1 MASFLPNHQ
10 KIRKSLLILGP
21 ACLALLILFPYG
33 QMHTHEFINWDDPFY
48 IYKNPVVSHGLSW
61 QGIGWAFTTGTTAN
75 WHPLTW
81 ISHMLDSSLFGP
93 VPAGAHLVNLGWYI
107 GCVILTFFL
116 FLRLGASPGAAFFMS
131 AFFGLHPLHVESV
144 AWASERKDLLCA
156 FFFLSA
162 TLAYLQYSSK
172 RNGFSYLFT
181 TGLFGLA
188 LLSKP
193 MAVTWPCV
201 ALLLDFWPVR
211 RLNRSSFKIICEKIP
226 WLILSVFS
234 SLVTIFVQSKSEA
247 VKSLLE
253 FPFADR
259 LANAFIAYRIYLQQN
274 FWPADLTVFYPYP
287 DRISPYSLITSCL
300 VLAVITWI
308 ALRQRARHPYV
319 LWGWLFYLGVL
330 LPVIGLVQV
339 GVQTHADRY
348 MLLPHLGIVVAAGF
362 LLDNILTGEKIRKGA
377 GYALCIILAILML
390 LTFRQVSYWKNTETL
405 FNQNLKAAGEND
417 LAHFNL
423 GSKYLEN
430 NRLELALIHLSA
442 SAQMNPHDPI
452 TYNNLGILYMRQ
464 SHDSLAEACFRR
476 AIVLHP
482 EMVQP
487 YFNLAAIKTKQR
499 LFEEATQYMNEVARL
514 APDDE
519 EARKRLDKLA
529 QALLDLKKGTHEKK
543 R

>member
-1 MASFLPNHQ
+1 
-10 KIRKSLLILGP
+10 
-21 ACLALLILFPYG
+21 
-33 QMHTHEFINWDDPFY
+33 
-48 IYKNPVVSHGLSW
+48 
-61 QGIGWAFTTGTTAN
+61 
-75 WHPLTW
+75 
-81 ISHMLDSSLFGP
+81 
-93 VPAGAHLVNLGWYI
+93 
-107 GCVILTFFL
+107 
-116 FLRLGASPGAAFFMS
+116 
-131 AFFGLHPLHVESV
+131 
-144 AWASERKDLLCA
+144 
-156 FFFLSA
+156 
-162 TLAYLQYSSK
+162 
-172 RNGFSYLFT
+172 
-181 TGLFGLA
+181 
-188 LLSKP
+188 
-193 MAVTWPCV
+193 
-201 ALLLDFWPVR
+201 
-211 RLNRSSFKIICEKIP
+211 
-226 WLILSVFS
+226 
-234 SLVTIFVQSKSEA
+234 
-247 VKSLLE
+247 
-253 FPFADR
+253 
-259 LANAFIAYRIYLQQN
+259 
-274 FWPADLTVFYPYP
+274 
-287 DRISPYSLITSCL
+287 
-300 VLAVITWI
+300 
-308 ALRQRARHPYV
+308 
-319 LWGWLFYLGVL
+319 
-330 LPVIGLVQV
+330 
-339 GVQTHADRY
+339 
-348 MLLPHLGIVVAAGF
+348 
-362 LLDNILTGEKIRKGA
+362 
-377 GYALCIILAILML
+377 ML